1 MFSIY
6 LELESEGVIIKQHGT
21 IYANTTTGQLTT
33 VFKEAPQF
41 PVSELQVQFKGG
53 LRAGL
58 ATPQQC
64 GGGRHDH
71 RSSPRGAARSPRTR
85 RRPRRSM

>member
-6 LELESEGVIIKQHGT
+6 LELAGAGVIVKQHGT

-33 VFKEAPQF
+33 VFKEAPQV
-41 PVSELQVQFKGG
+41 PVSDLQVHFKGG
-53 LRAGL
+53 LRASL

-64 GGGRHDH
+64 GEYDDDDATSR
-71 RSSPRGAARSPRTR
+71 RGAARSHRTR
-85 RRPRRSM
+85 TRPRRST